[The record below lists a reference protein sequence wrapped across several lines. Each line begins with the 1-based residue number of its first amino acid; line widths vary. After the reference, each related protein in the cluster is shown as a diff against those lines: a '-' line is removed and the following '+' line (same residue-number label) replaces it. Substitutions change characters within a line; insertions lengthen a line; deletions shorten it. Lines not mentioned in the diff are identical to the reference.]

1 MQSLSKDHQYPSQIW
16 DNSKIGMEPQKTPN
30 SQSNVEK
37 ENQNCR
43 HHNPKPQGILQ
54 SCNHQDNVVLAQKQ
68 THWLMEQKREP
79 RNGPPWCAWVPQ
91 SVKCLTSPQVTMSQ
105 LVGSSPVLGSV
116 LIAKSLETSSDS
128 LCSSPTHTL

>member
-1 MQSLSKDHQYPSQIW
+1 
-16 DNSKIGMEPQKTPN
+16 MEPLN
-30 SQSNVEK
+30 SQSNLEK
-37 ENQNCR
+37 ENQSRR
-43 HHNPKPQGILQ
+43 HHNPRFHAILQ

-79 RNGPPWCAWVPQ
+79 RNGPTWGAWVAQ
-91 SVKCLTSPQVTMSQ
+91 SVKCLTLPQVTMSQ

-128 LCSSPTHTL
+128 LCSSPIHTHSLSNINKH